1 MAVLPDEQPHIPPR
15 KGQTRM
21 SDLGEL
27 VRIAQHKARS
37 MSTECLVI
45 AITQEASVL
54 NDKLAG
60 LETARLR
67 RGSVPDGEMRYADAF
82 GDVMAAVLTLAAFTT
97 ELVSTR
103 VEGWDFT
110 NPVSPADSRLN

>member
-1 MAVLPDEQPHIPPR
+1 
-15 KGQTRM
+15 M

-37 MSTECLVI
+37 MSTECLVL
-45 AITQEASVL
+45 AITTEAGSL
-54 NDKLAG
+54 NGKLAG

-67 RGSVPDGEMRYADAF
+67 RGSARDGEMRYADAF
-82 GDVMAAVLTLAAFTT
+82 GDVMATVLTLAAFTT

-110 NPVSPADSRLN
+110 NPVRPADISFN

>member
-1 MAVLPDEQPHIPPR
+1 
-15 KGQTRM
+15 M

-37 MSTECLVI
+37 MSTECLVL
-45 AITQEASVL
+45 AITTEAGSL
-54 NDKLAG
+54 NGKLAG

-82 GDVMAAVLTLAAFTT
+82 GDVLAAVLTLAAFTT

-103 VEGWDFT
+103 VAGWGFT
-110 NPVSPADSRLN
+110 DPVSPADIHLN

>member
-1 MAVLPDEQPHIPPR
+1 
-15 KGQTRM
+15 M

-45 AITQEASVL
+45 AITTEAGSL
-54 NDKLAG
+54 NGKLAG
-60 LETARLR
+60 LEKARLA

-103 VEGWDFT
+103 VEGWGFT
-110 NPVSPADSRLN
+110 DPVSPADIHLN

>member
-1 MAVLPDEQPHIPPR
+1 
-15 KGQTRM
+15 M
-21 SDLGEL
+21 SDLDEL
-27 VRIAQHKARS
+27 VRIAQYKARS

-45 AITQEASVL
+45 AITEEAGSL
-54 NDKLAG
+54 NGKLAA
-60 LETARLR
+60 LETARIR

-103 VEGWDFT
+103 VQGWEFT
-110 NPVSPADSRLN
+110 NPISPADIHLN

>member
-1 MAVLPDEQPHIPPR
+1 
-15 KGQTRM
+15 M

-45 AITQEASVL
+45 AITAEAGSL
-54 NDKLAG
+54 NGKLAG

-82 GDVMAAVLTLAAFTT
+82 GDVMASVLTLAAFTT

-103 VEGWDFT
+103 VEGWGFT
-110 NPVSPADSRLN
+110 DPVSPADIRLN

>member
-1 MAVLPDEQPHIPPR
+1 
-15 KGQTRM
+15 M
-21 SDLGEL
+21 SDLDEL
-27 VRIAQHKARS
+27 VRIAQHKATS

-45 AITQEASVL
+45 AITTEADSL
-54 NDKLAG
+54 NGKLAG
-60 LETARLR
+60 LEMARLR

-103 VEGWDFT
+103 VAGWDFT
-110 NPVSPADSRLN
+110 NPISPANIHLN

>member
-1 MAVLPDEQPHIPPR
+1 MSSRKTPSR

-37 MSTECLVI
+37 LSTECLVI

-60 LETARLR
+60 LETARIA
-67 RGSVPDGEMRYADAF
+67 RGSAPNGEMRYADAF
-82 GDVMAAVLTLAAFTT
+82 GDVMATVLTLAAFTT

-103 VEGWDFT
+103 VEGWD
-110 NPVSPADSRLN
+110 

>member
-1 MAVLPDEQPHIPPR
+1 
-15 KGQTRM
+15 M

-27 VRIAQHKARS
+27 VRFAQHKARS

-45 AITQEASVL
+45 AITTEADSL
-54 NDKLAG
+54 NGKLAD
-60 LETARLR
+60 LETARLG

-82 GDVMAAVLTLAAFTT
+82 GDVMATVLTLAAFTT

-103 VEGWDFT
+103 VAGWDFT
-110 NPVSPADSRLN
+110 NPASPADIHLN

>member
-1 MAVLPDEQPHIPPR
+1 
-15 KGQTRM
+15 M

-27 VRIAQHKARS
+27 VRFAQNKARS
-37 MSTECLVI
+37 LSTECLVI

-60 LETARLR
+60 LEMARLA
-67 RGSVPDGEMRYADAF
+67 RGSAPDGEMRYADAF
-82 GDVMAAVLTLAAFTT
+82 GDVMATVLTLAAFTA

-103 VEGWDFT
+103 IEGWDFT
-110 NPVSPADSRLN
+110 NPISPANIHLN

>member
-1 MAVLPDEQPHIPPR
+1 
-15 KGQTRM
+15 M

-37 MSTECLVI
+37 MSTECLVL
-45 AITQEASVL
+45 AITTEAGSL
-54 NDKLAG
+54 NGKLAG

-67 RGSVPDGEMRYADAF
+67 RGSAPDGEMRYADAF
-82 GDVMAAVLTLAAFTT
+82 GDVMATVLTLAAFTAD
-97 ELVSTR
+97 LVSTR

-110 NPVSPADSRLN
+110 NPISPADISFN

>member
-1 MAVLPDEQPHIPPR
+1 
-15 KGQTRM
+15 M

-45 AITQEASVL
+45 AITTEAGSL
-54 NDKLAG
+54 NGKLAG

-82 GDVMAAVLTLAAFTT
+82 GDVMATVLTLAAFTT

-110 NPVSPADSRLN
+110 NPVSPADIHLN

>member
-1 MAVLPDEQPHIPPR
+1 
-15 KGQTRM
+15 M

-60 LETARLR
+60 LETARLA
-67 RGSVPDGEMRYADAF
+67 RGSAPDGEMRYADAF
-82 GDVMAAVLTLAAFTT
+82 GDVMATVLTLAAFTA

-103 VEGWDFT
+103 IEGWDFT
-110 NPVSPADSRLN
+110 NPISPANTHVN

>member
-45 AITQEASVL
+45 AITTEAGSL
-54 NDKLAG
+54 NGKLAG
-60 LETARLR
+60 LEKARLA

-103 VEGWDFT
+103 VEGWGFT
-110 NPVSPADSRLN
+110 DPVSPADIHLN